1 MSALLYQLG
10 LRARWLVAGAC
21 LLCGLSRTHANPLD
35 AYGFGGRG
43 PALAG
48 AVGALVEDAAAA
60 FYNPAGLA
68 LGTQPTFL
76 VGYGAAI
83 PRLTFD
89 GRAAPAEAARGVS
102 LGLAIPRTLGSTT
115 LAFGAA
121 LYFPDQRLV
130 RIRAQPA
137 TEPRF
142 SQYDNRVHRLA
153 VHPALGFRPWPWLSI
168 GAGLSI
174 LADAKGAGTDLDV
187 TLNLDRAQDPTA
199 QRASASLDVQLPT
212 RIAPVVGVWARLH
225 ERLRASLVWRG
236 SISLDVA
243 LDTRVK
249 IDAGLLRGLALTGL
263 SSSDYYTPHTLAF
276 GLAFDV
282 TKSIVLSAEAT
293 WYRWS
298 AAPSPVPLIRAALDL
313 GLPIDIVNVSVPS
326 AAYQP
331 WDIVVAR
338 LGAEGRLRPRKHLEL
353 AWRAGFA
360 YEPTPLPRQTGLT
373 SLADNDKVVF
383 TAGFGL
389 SLEDLGGYV
398 AGPLRV
404 DVYLQSHVMRDRAH
418 PKALAL
424 PTPSFVSRGELWVLG
439 TAVSLGF

>member
-1 MSALLYQLG
+1 MSMRAHKGAACGLAL
-10 LRARWLVAGAC
+10 AVAG
-21 LLCGLSRTHANPLD
+21 LVCGAPRGYAITLD

-48 AVGALVEDAAAA
+48 AMGPLADDATAA
-60 FYNPAGLA
+60 FYTPAGLA
-68 LGTQPTFL
+68 LGTQPTL
-76 VGYGAAI
+76 LIGYGAGV

-89 GRAAPAEAARGVS
+89 GRIAPVETARGIS
-102 LGLAIPRTLGSTT
+102 LGLAIPRSIGTTT

-130 RIRAQPA
+130 RIRALPA

-142 SQYDNRVHRLA
+142 SLYDNRVHRLA

-168 GAGLSI
+168 GAGVSI

-187 TLNLDRAQDPTA
+187 TLDLERTQDPTA

-236 SISLDVA
+236 AISLDVA

-249 IDAGLLRGLALTGL
+249 IDAGFLRGRALTGL
-263 SSSDYYTPHTLAF
+263 SSSDYYTPHTLSLGAAF
-276 GLAFDV
+276 EV
-282 TKSIVLSAEAT
+282 TRSITLSAEAT

-298 AAPSPVPLIRAALDL
+298 AAPSPAPLIRAALDL
-313 GLPIDIVNVSVPS
+313 GLPIDVVNVSVPAS
-326 AAYQP
+326 AYQP

-338 LGAEGRLRPRKHLEL
+338 LGAEGKLRPRKDVEL
-353 AWRAGFA
+353 TWRAGFA
-360 YEPTPLPRQTGLT
+360 YEPTPMPRQTGLT
-373 SLADNDKVVF
+373 SLADNDKIVLS
-383 TAGFGL
+383 AGVGVAF
-389 SLEDLGGYV
+389 EELGGLI

-404 DVYLQSHVMRDRAH
+404 DAFLQAHVLRDRVH
-418 PKALAL
+418 PKAIAL
-424 PTPSFVSRGELWVLG
+424 PTPTFVSRGEIWVLG
-439 TAVSLGF
+439 TAVSIGF